1 MRCDQPQ
8 LLKYLGL
15 LMLAPCLGVSGT
27 TVVKGV
33 VIQTV
38 RNSKSPRSKT
48 MISLVQA
55 STATPE
61 SKVSTTELV
70 ASMMH
75 KFSPELINSICSLGV
90 ENRYSAMDNYADFLS
105 GARARMTSSTTDLG
119 VKATRK
125 CIEEWG
131 GDPSQIGLLVAATN
145 TPDQMLPCLASEV
158 MARTHGLLPRSLATV
173 SMQSQGCSVMLKSVE
188 VAQWYLAA
196 NPGKMAVVLMSEAHT
211 PYVAQLVR
219 DEYFGFREIA
229 RMRKNDQINDVEFE
243 QQRTETTLAIQSM
256 LFGDG
261 AVALLLG
268 QDQAGKPTFGP
279 ISHLTNDSPDDVNLL
294 SMVANSSH
302 PGLNGKPQYFMR
314 PAVPQRGAHYAV
326 TTINDV
332 LHNPQSPVSDL
343 SQVDD
348 CLIHTGSKKILDG
361 VCSQLHLDT
370 DSTKVHKSYDVL
382 ENFGNLSSASTGF
395 MLAGKKEWSGPAMV
409 VGFGVGFTASAGL
422 MSMN

>member
-1 MRCDQPQ
+1 
-8 LLKYLGL
+8 
-15 LMLAPCLGVSGT
+15 
-27 TVVKGV
+27 
-33 VIQTV
+33 
-38 RNSKSPRSKT
+38 

-55 STATPE
+55 STATPAN
-61 SKVSTTELV
+61 KFSTTEVV

-75 KFSPELINSICSLGV
+75 KLSPELINTICSLGV
-90 ENRYSAMDNYADFLS
+90 ENRYSAIENYADFLS
-105 GARARMTSSTTDLG
+105 GAPMNRTSSTTELG
-119 VKATRK
+119 VNATRK

-158 MARTHGLLPRSLATV
+158 MGRTHGLLPRSLATV

-196 NPGKMAVVLMSEAHT
+196 NPGKMAMVLMSEAHT
-211 PYVAQLVR
+211 PFVAPMLR

-229 RMRKNDQINDVEFE
+229 RMRKNNKMTDAQFE
-243 QQRTETTLAIQSM
+243 HERTETTLAIQSM

-268 QDQAGKPTFGP
+268 QDISGKPAFGP
-279 ISHLTNDSPDDVNLL
+279 IAHLTNDSPEDMNLL
-294 SMVANSSH
+294 TMVSNSSH
-302 PGLNGKPQYFMR
+302 PALNGKPQYFMR
-314 PAVPQRGAHYAV
+314 PAVPARGAHYAV
-326 TTINDV
+326 ATINDV
-332 LHNPQSPVSDL
+332 LHNPESPVSDI
-343 SQVDD
+343 SEVDD

-395 MLAGKKEWSGPAMV
+395 MLAGKQEWSGPTMV

-422 MSMN
+422 MRMN

>member
-1 MRCDQPQ
+1 
-8 LLKYLGL
+8 
-15 LMLAPCLGVSGT
+15 
-27 TVVKGV
+27 
-33 VIQTV
+33 
-38 RNSKSPRSKT
+38 
-48 MISLVQA
+48 MISMISA

-61 SKVSTTELV
+61 NRISTTELV

-75 KFSPELINSICSLGV
+75 KLSPELINTICTLGV

-105 GARARMTSSTTDLG
+105 GAPMNTTSSTTEMG
-119 VKATRK
+119 VNATRK

-131 GDPSQIGLLVAATN
+131 GDPSQIGLLIAATN

-158 MARTHGLLPRSLATV
+158 MGRTHGLLPRSLSTV

-196 NPGKMAVVLMSEAHT
+196 NPGKLAVVLMSEAHT
-211 PYVAQLVR
+211 PFVAPLLQN
-219 DEYFGFREIA
+219 EYYGFREIA
-229 RMRKNDQINDVEFE
+229 RMRKHDQIDDLSFE
-243 QQRTETTLAIQSM
+243 QQRVETTLAIQSM

-268 QDQAGKPTFGP
+268 TDQPGKPTFGP
-279 ISHLTNDSPDDVNLL
+279 ISHLTNDNPDDVNLL
-294 SMVANSSH
+294 SMVSSSTH
-302 PGLNGKPQYFMR
+302 PSLTGKPQYFMR
-314 PAVPQRGAHYAV
+314 PAVPARGAHYAV
-326 TTINDV
+326 TTVNDV
-332 LHNPQSPVSDL
+332 LDNPMSPVSDM

-382 ENFGNLSSASTGF
+382 ENYGNLSSASTGF
-395 MLAGKKEWSGPAMV
+395 MLAGKKEWAGPAMV

-422 MSMN
+422 MSVN

>member
-1 MRCDQPQ
+1 
-8 LLKYLGL
+8 
-15 LMLAPCLGVSGT
+15 
-27 TVVKGV
+27 
-33 VIQTV
+33 
-38 RNSKSPRSKT
+38 
-48 MISLVQA
+48 MISLVSA

-61 SKVSTTELV
+61 NKFSTTELV

-75 KFSPELINSICSLGV
+75 KLSPELINTICSLGV
-90 ENRYSAMDNYADFLS
+90 ENRYSAMDNYGDFLN
-105 GARARMTSSTTDLG
+105 GAPMNTTSSTTDLG
-119 VKATRK
+119 VNATRK
-125 CIEEWG
+125 CIEESG
-131 GDPSQIGLLVAATN
+131 VDPSQIGLLVAATN

-158 MARTHGLLPRSLATV
+158 MGRTHGLLPRSMSTV

-196 NPGKMAVVLMSEAHT
+196 NPGKMAIVLMSEAHT
-211 PYVAQLVR
+211 PFVAPLVR
-219 DEYFGFREIA
+219 DEYYGFREIA
-229 RMRKNDQINDVEFE
+229 RMRKNSKLTDAEFE

-268 QDQAGKPTFGP
+268 QDVSGKPAFGP

-294 SMVANSSH
+294 TMISNSSH
-302 PGLNGKPQYFMR
+302 PALNGKPQYFMR
-314 PAVPQRGAHYAV
+314 PAVPTRGAHYAV
-326 TTINDV
+326 TTVNDV

-370 DSTKVHKSYDVL
+370 DSTKVEKSYDVL
-382 ENFGNLSSASTGF
+382 EQYGNLSSASTGF
-395 MLAGKKEWSGPAMV
+395 MLAGKKEWAGPAMV

-422 MSMN
+422 MAVTN

>member
-1 MRCDQPQ
+1 
-8 LLKYLGL
+8 
-15 LMLAPCLGVSGT
+15 
-27 TVVKGV
+27 
-33 VIQTV
+33 
-38 RNSKSPRSKT
+38 
-48 MISLVQA
+48 MISA

-61 SKVSTTELV
+61 NRISTTELV

-75 KFSPELINSICSLGV
+75 KLSPELINTICTLGV
-90 ENRYSAMDNYADFLS
+90 ENRYSAMENYADFLS
-105 GARARMTSSTTDLG
+105 GAPMNPTSSTTEMG
-119 VKATRK
+119 VNATRK

-131 GDPSQIGLLVAATN
+131 GDPSQIGLLIAATN

-158 MARTHGLLPRSLATV
+158 MGRTHGLLPRSLSTV

-196 NPGKMAVVLMSEAHT
+196 NPGKLAVVLMSEAHT
-211 PYVAQLVR
+211 PFVAPLLQN
-219 DEYFGFREIA
+219 EYYGFREIA
-229 RMRKNDQINDVEFE
+229 RMRKHDQIDDVAFE
-243 QQRTETTLAIQSM
+243 QQRIETTLAIQSM

-268 QDQAGKPTFGP
+268 TDQPGKPTFGP
-279 ISHLTNDSPDDVNLL
+279 ISHLTNDNPDDVNLL
-294 SMVANSSH
+294 SMVSSSTH
-302 PGLNGKPQYFMR
+302 PSLSGKPQYFMR
-314 PAVPQRGAHYAV
+314 PAVPARGAHYAV
-326 TTINDV
+326 TTVNDV
-332 LHNPQSPVSDL
+332 LDNPMSPVSDL

-382 ENFGNLSSASTGF
+382 ENYGNLSSASTGF
-395 MLAGKKEWSGPAMV
+395 MLAGKKEWAGPAMV

-422 MSMN
+422 MSVN